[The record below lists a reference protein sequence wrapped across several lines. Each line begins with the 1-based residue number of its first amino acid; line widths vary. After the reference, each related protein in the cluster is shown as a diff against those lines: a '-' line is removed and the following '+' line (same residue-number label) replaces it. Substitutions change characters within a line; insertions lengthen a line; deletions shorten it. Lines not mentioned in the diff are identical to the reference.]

1 MPRASVTIA
10 GRAAVISSFP
20 SRRRSVRLVAASA
33 RPFRGRMDTTTG
45 PFRFGCGASGRT
57 AVARARSRRRRLAE
71 GTMQR
76 ADDVANFGARQGIE
90 NILSLTPGF
99 NQSVGAQPRQLLRDR
114 RLTQAEHILNLGHRL
129 FPDEQTED
137 QEPSFVRQGF
147 QEPAGLMR
155 TVNHCVEVK
164 MVFARRRRGARFH
177 RSAVAHAFI
186 FRRMPHKAPV
196 RRECNPVT
204 SPPGTRKGDAAGSL
218 IGTLHPMTGA

>member
-129 FPDEQTED
+129 FPPMSRQRIKSRPSCAKAFRNPLASCALSIIASRSKWSSREEDEGRGFIEVLLLMLSYFAACRIKHLSAGNAIRLQAL
-137 QEPSFVRQGF
+137 QGRGKATP
-147 QEPAGLMR
+147 PAR
-155 TVNHCVEVK
+155 
-164 MVFARRRRGARFH
+164 
-177 RSAVAHAFI
+177 
-186 FRRMPHKAPV
+186 
-196 RRECNPVT
+196 
-204 SPPGTRKGDAAGSL
+204 
-218 IGTLHPMTGA
+218 